1 MRVPV
6 KKLSAFVHQ
15 EFTDLLQID
24 SDLAFLHN
32 HHHQLQSMGSKHAIM
47 IKRLTD
53 YHNFGQRFMEMKSKE
68 YYWPLNLF

>member
-24 SDLAFLHN
+24 ADLAFLHN
-32 HHHQLQSMGSKHAIM
+32 DHHQLQSKCNKNAMM
-47 IKRLTD
+47 IKKIDRLSSLVKD
-53 YHNFGQRFMEMKSKE
+53 LWKCNQKNIDG
-68 YYWPLNLF
+68 P